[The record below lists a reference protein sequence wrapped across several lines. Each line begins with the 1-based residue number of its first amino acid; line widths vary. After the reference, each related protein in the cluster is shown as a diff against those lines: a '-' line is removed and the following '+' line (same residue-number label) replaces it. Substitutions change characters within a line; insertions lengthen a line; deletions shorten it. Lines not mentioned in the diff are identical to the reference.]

1 MAADSLSLISGRGVV
16 IYQGK
21 TDKSFIKSRSTT
33 SIAGGGGGAL
43 FLSLSLSHCRLQSAR
58 CVWKKPRRKRRAR
71 GGVLHQRQTLL
82 LFHKTLYIYIKRTKD
97 ARKILSLG
105 ALEEAPHPDCCC
117 LCASGAH
124 FVNTPCKHTHT
135 HTGPNK

>member
-43 FLSLSLSHCRLQSAR
+43 FLSLSRAAVHTVCGKNQDGKEELEEEFCTSSRLFFFFTR
-58 CVWKKPRRKRRAR
+58 
-71 GGVLHQRQTLL
+71 H
-82 LFHKTLYIYIKRTKD
+82 FIYKRTKD
-97 ARKILSLG
+97 ERKILSLSLRPRG
-105 ALEEAPHPDCCC
+105 RPAPLRLLLPVCQRSAFCKYSLE
-117 LCASGAH
+117 
-124 FVNTPCKHTHT
+124 THMR
-135 HTGPNK
+135 PNK

>member
-43 FLSLSLSHCRLQSAR
+43 FLSLALPAAVHTM
-58 CVWKKPRRKRRAR
+58 CVEKTKTEKK
-71 GGVLHQRQTLL
+71 
-82 LFHKTLYIYIKRTKD
+82 
-97 ARKILSLG
+97 S
-105 ALEEAPHPDCCC
+105 
-117 LCASGAH
+117 
-124 FVNTPCKHTHT
+124 
-135 HTGPNK
+135 